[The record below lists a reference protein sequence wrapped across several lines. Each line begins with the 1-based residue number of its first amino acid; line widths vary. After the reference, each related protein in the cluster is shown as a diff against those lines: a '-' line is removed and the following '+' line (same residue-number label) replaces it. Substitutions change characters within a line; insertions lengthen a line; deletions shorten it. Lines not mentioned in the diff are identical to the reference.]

1 MRPAR
6 PHIVPSLYAADHADL
21 AGAAAACRAAGA
33 ERLHYD
39 MMDGRFAPRLGL
51 TPEGLG
57 SVIRHCPSLPIDVH
71 LMVDAPENHLAEILR
86 AGPSS
91 VAVHV
96 EAAPARVAS
105 WIATVHRANVTAGLA
120 VRPRTSLEH
129 LDPFLGHV
137 DVVLVMLIEP
147 GHVGA
152 RAQPAM
158 IDRVAALRTRLPD
171 LTIACDGGVDIGAAA
186 AAAAAG
192 ADWIVVGSAVFGPGA
207 AVGLPQLRRAVAAD
221 RT

>member
-6 PHIVPSLYAADHADL
+6 PGIVPSLYAADHADL
-21 AGAAAACRAAGA
+21 SGAVADCVAAGA

-39 MMDGRFAPRLGL
+39 VMDGHFAPRLGL

-57 SVIRHCPSLPIDVH
+57 AVVRRHPSLPVDVH
-71 LMVDAPENHLAEILR
+71 LMVDAPEHHLAEFLR
-86 AGPSS
+86 AGPAS

-105 WIATVHRANVTAGLA
+105 WIAAVHRAGVVAGLA
-120 VRPRTSLEH
+120 VRPRTAVDH
-129 LDPFLGHV
+129 LDRFFGQI
-137 DVVLVMLIEP
+137 DFVLVMLIEP

-158 IDRVAALRTRLPD
+158 IERVAKLRRCRPD
-171 LTIACDGGVDIGAAA
+171 LIIACDGGVDAGAAV

-192 ADWIVVGSAVFGPGA
+192 ADWIVAGSAVFGPGT
-207 AVGLPQLRRAVAAD
+207 AVGLPRLQQAVAAAD
-221 RT
+221 A